1 MKWFFWLIG
10 TIFYLYQFVFR
21 TLFSTLGYD
30 ITQKFQISVADLSTF
45 FAAGMLAYPLMQIP
59 AGILLDRFGPRKML
73 TIAMGCLSLGILLVS
88 WTNSF
93 ALAIFGR
100 VLMGAGSAFGFIG
113 TSKIATSWF
122 PLKMMGFLLGFTVFL
137 GSMGGAFSK
146 YLYEALPS
154 HWDLNHSLLNMGLF
168 GAGLALVIA
177 IFLKDKSSPNLST
190 NRQKVVKTTTFLQDL
205 RTIFTHK
212 QIMFAALFTFFGYL
226 PISIIGDSW
235 GTIAFEKMFHV
246 DKSIAE
252 NTLIYFYVAFA
263 IGAFFYSSLANTL
276 RKIRYVLL
284 VEYGLAVLFMYILFM
299 HPEVGSSNF
308 FGIPGFLLLSSAI
321 GFNLGGVS
329 LAFPIGCS
337 HAPEQISATI
347 VGVMNTLCMVSG
359 GIFSKLIGT
368 LLHYYWDG
376 KLNSDGLPV
385 FSALAFQSALKPLL
399 LTTMLAFI
407 LLFFIQPGDEEQGQK
422 VATKNTQKKSAS
434 NNVMRSSPSQVPT

>member
-1 MKWFFWLIG
+1 MNWFFWLIG

-21 TLFSTLGYD
+21 TLFSTLGPD

-59 AGILLDRFGPRKML
+59 AGILLDRYGPRKML
-73 TIAMGCLSLGILLVS
+73 TLAMTCLSLGILLVS
-88 WTNSF
+88 WTHSF
-93 ALAIFGR
+93 PIAIFGR
-100 VLMGAGSAFGFIG
+100 VLMGVGSAFGFIG
-113 TSKIATSWF
+113 TSKIVTSWF
-122 PLKMMGFLLGFTVFL
+122 PLKMMGFLLGSTVFL

-146 YLYEALPS
+146 YLYQALPS
-154 HWDLNHSLLNMGLF
+154 HWDLNHSLLNMGF
-168 GAGLALVIA
+168 SGIVLAVVIG
-177 IFLKDKSSPNLST
+177 IFLRDKTRNSSSASLPIVN
-190 NRQKVVKTTTFLQDL
+190 KTTSFIEDL
-205 RTIFTHK
+205 RTIFTNKH
-212 QIMFAALFTFFGYL
+212 IMFAALFSFFGYL

-246 DKSIAE
+246 DRSVAE

-263 IGAFFYSSLANTL
+263 IGALFYSSMANTL
-276 RKIRYVLL
+276 RKIRYVLF
-284 VEYGLAVLFMYILFM
+284 VEFGAAVLFMYLLLI
-299 HPEVGSSNF
+299 HPEIGSTTF

-337 HAPEQISATI
+337 HASEQISATI

-359 GIFSKLIGT
+359 GIFSKLIGS

-376 KLNSDGLPV
+376 KLNSEGLPV

-399 LTTMLAFI
+399 LTTLIAFM
-407 LLFFIQPGDEEQGQK
+407 LLFFIQPGDETEQGLK
-422 VATKNTQKKSAS
+422 VKNKRAEKK
-434 NNVMRSSPSQVPT
+434 RSPNPINSCPKQIPT